1 MSGISSINQARPGSE
16 LAAGICYHPLSLSHG
31 TLICSDPEPWN
42 VLTVSLQHT
51 LQRENWE
58 DDQPEGEEGS
68 RESLDLPRRSVALGS
83 LRLFPG
89 APSGPARQRPLVA
102 SPAAVQQA
110 SPAAWPQGVGP
121 HCHRDTVFA
130 RATFEERPVRV

>member
-89 APSGPARQRPLVA
+89 APSGPASQTPWWPHQLLFSRLLRP
-102 SPAAVQQA
+102 PG
-110 SPAAWPQGVGP
+110 PRAWGHIATGTLCLQGPPLKKGL
-121 HCHRDTVFA
+121 
-130 RATFEERPVRV
+130 